1 MSARERKTYML
12 NMGPAHPAMHGVIR
26 IVLELE
32 GERVADAD
40 VEIGYLHRAF
50 EKHAEN
56 EPWNNVIPW
65 TDRLNYVSPLINNVG
80 YCMAVE
86 KLYGLEVPERGQVLR
101 VVISEL
107 SRVTDHLTAVG
118 ASMMELGAFTV
129 FLYLM
134 KARETLYFCLDALT
148 GARVTN
154 SYVRVGGLKA
164 DMPEGFEARV
174 RDAFRVVRSSVE
186 DSSKLLTKNR
196 IFYDRMR
203 GIGVLDRAAALA
215 YGVTGPQLRASGVPY
230 DVRRA
235 YPYLVYDRVE
245 FEIPVGAAGDN
256 YDRYLVRL
264 AEIEQSM
271 LIVERCFDRMPSG
284 RVGAPSSR
292 LLEGSVMADLGK
304 DGETGGLWDAV
315 PRVDPTLEGAR
326 SGTLD
331 AVGARRP
338 DVLLPGKDETYGSI
352 EGLMRHFELVM
363 WNRGLRPPAGEVYFM
378 VEGGNGELGF
388 HVVSDGGN
396 TPYRVHV
403 RGGCF
408 FPMAALRTMLVGYTV
423 ADIIPTFASVNMIA
437 GELER

>member
-1 MSARERKTYML
+1 MVNGEASRTTRELFLGEGAGGGTQNL
-12 NMGPAHPAMHGVIR
+12 TVNIGPAHPAMHGIIR
-26 IVLELE
+26 ILAELD
-32 GERVADAD
+32 GEIIVKSD

-50 EKHAEN
+50 EKDCEVG
-56 EPWNNVIPW
+56 PWNNAMPY
-65 TDRLNYVSPLINNVG
+65 TDRLNYVSPLINNFG
-80 YCMAVE
+80 YCSAVE
-86 KLYGLEVPERGQVLR
+86 KLLGIDITERCKYIR
-101 VVISEL
+101 VIMSEIS
-107 SRVTDHLTAVG
+107 RICDHLTCVG
-118 ASMMELGAFTV
+118 ASAMELGAFTV

-134 KARETLYFCLDALT
+134 KGRETLYFCLDALT

-154 SYVRVGGLKA
+154 SYARVGGLKA

-331 AVGARRP
+331 AVGARARRQ
-338 DVLLPGKDETYGSI
+338 LLI
-352 EGLMRHFELVM
+352 E
-363 WNRGLRPPAGEVYFM
+363 
-378 VEGGNGELGF
+378 
-388 HVVSDGGN
+388 DG
-396 TPYRVHV
+396 
-403 RGGCF
+403 
-408 FPMAALRTMLVGYTV
+408 ALQHDSNIAPCAV
-423 ADIIPTFASVNMIA
+423 PT
-437 GELER
+437 